1 MFKVFGFYKF
11 IKIKSLKKNKD
22 FLQKFLISNNI
33 RGTIIIAKEGLNG
46 TISGCVKDIDKTTKK
61 LKSLFS
67 FKLFDNSNESKSKFQ
82 PFHKPKVK
90 IKKEVVPMNLTINS
104 KDRNIQNHLEPKD
117 WNKLIKNKDTHI
129 IDTRKPFEYKV
140 GTFKKFDNSN
150 ESKSKFQPFRKPK
163 VKIKK
168 EVVPMNLTLNSKDRN
183 IQTHLDPKEW
193 NKLIKNK
200 DTHIIDTRKPFE
212 YKVGTFKKSVNPNIN
227 NFRDFPKY
235 LNKLKKNKPVAMFC
249 TGGIR
254 CEKTSVYLK
263 KKGFENIFQLNGG
276 ILNYLKKIKKT
287 ESLWKGECFVFDNRI
302 SLKHELKIGTYSV
315 CSGCRMPIS
324 PKDKRSNKYE
334 EGVSCPNCHAVSY
347 THLTLPTNREV

>member
-11 IKIKSLKKNKD
+11 IKIKSLKRNKD
-22 FLQKFLISNNI
+22 LLQKFLTSNNI

-46 TISGCVKDIDKTTKK
+46 TISGGVKDIDKIIKR
-61 LKSLFS
+61 LKFLFS
-67 FKLFDNSNESKSKFQ
+67 FKKFDNSNESKSKFQ

-90 IKKEVVPMNLTINS
+90 IKKEVVPMNLT
-104 KDRNIQNHLEPKD
+104 
-117 WNKLIKNKDTHI
+117 
-129 IDTRKPFEYKV
+129 
-140 GTFKKFDNSN
+140 
-150 ESKSKFQPFRKPK
+150 
-163 VKIKK
+163 
-168 EVVPMNLTLNSKDRN
+168 LNSKDRN
-183 IQTHLDPKEW
+183 IKTHLDPKEW

-263 KKGFENIFQLNGG
+263 KKGFKNIYQLNGG
-276 ILNYLKKIKKT
+276 ILNYLKKIKKS

-302 SLKHELKIGTYSV
+302 SLKHELKIGTYSM

-334 EGVSCPNCHAVSY
+334 EGVSCPNCHDK
-347 THLTLPTNREV
+347 LTETQKSRFRMRQSQVYKAKQSRKKYIFQKEFK

>member
-11 IKIKSLKKNKD
+11 VKIKSLKKNKD
-22 FLQKFLISNNI
+22 FLQKFLISNHI

-46 TISGCVKDIDKTTKK
+46 TISGSINDIDKTNKK

-67 FKLFDNSNESKSKFQ
+67 FKQFDSSNESKSTFQ

-90 IKKEVVPMNLTINS
+90 IKNEIVPMNLTINS
-104 KDRNIQNHLEPKD
+104 NERNIEMHLE
-117 WNKLIKNKDTHI
+117 
-129 IDTRKPFEYKV
+129 
-140 GTFKKFDNSN
+140 
-150 ESKSKFQPFRKPK
+150 
-163 VKIKK
+163 
-168 EVVPMNLTLNSKDRN
+168 
-183 IQTHLDPKEW
+183 PKEW

-212 YKVGTFKKSVNPNIN
+212 YKVGTFKRSVNPNVT

-263 KKGFENIFQLNGG
+263 KKGFKNIYQLNGG
-276 ILNYLKKIKKT
+276 ILNYLNKIKKN

-302 SLKHELKIGTYSV
+302 SLKHGLKVGSHSM
-315 CSGCRMPIS
+315 CSGCRKPIS
-324 PKDKRSNKYE
+324 PKDKKSKKYE
-334 EGVSCPNCHAVSY
+334 EGVSCPNCHDN
-347 THLTLPTNREV
+347 LTDYQKSRFRMRQKQINLAKEAGKRHIFQKEY

>member
-11 IKIKSLKKNKD
+11 VKVKSLKKSKN
-22 FLQKFLISNNI
+22 FLQKFLISNHI

-46 TISGCVKDIDKTTKK
+46 TISGNIKDIDKTKKK
-61 LKSLFS
+61 LKSLFL
-67 FKLFDNSNESKSKFQ
+67 FKQFDSSNESKSKFQ

-90 IKKEVVPMNLTINS
+90 IKKEIVPMNLIINP
-104 KDRNIQNHLEPKD
+104 KERNIKTHLEPKD

-140 GTFKKFDNSN
+140 GTFKK
-150 ESKSKFQPFRKPK
+150 
-163 VKIKK
+163 
-168 EVVPMNLTLNSKDRN
+168 
-183 IQTHLDPKEW
+183 
-193 NKLIKNK
+193 
-200 DTHIIDTRKPFE
+200 
-212 YKVGTFKKSVNPNIN
+212 SVNPNVN

-263 KKGFENIFQLNGG
+263 KKGFKNIYQLNGG
-276 ILNYLKKIKKT
+276 ILNYLNKIKKN

-302 SLKHELKIGTYSV
+302 SLKHGLKLGSYSM

-324 PKDKRSNKYE
+324 SKDKRSNKYE
-334 EGVSCPNCHAVSY
+334 EGVSCPNCHDK
-347 THLTLPTNREV
+347 LTETQKSRFRMRQSQIYKAKQSGKKHIFQKEFK

>member
-11 IKIKSLKKNKD
+11 IKIKSLKRNKD
-22 FLQKFLISNNI
+22 LLQKFLTSNNI
-33 RGTIIIAKEGLNG
+33 KGTIIIAKEGLNG
-46 TISGCVKDIDKTTKK
+46 TISGSVKDIDKIIKK
-61 LKSLFS
+61 LKFLFS
-67 FKLFDNSNESKSKFQ
+67 FKKFDNSNESKSKFQ

-90 IKKEVVPMNLTINS
+90 IKKEVVPMNLTLNS
-104 KDRNIQNHLEPKD
+104 KDRNIQN
-117 WNKLIKNKDTHI
+117 
-129 IDTRKPFEYKV
+129 
-140 GTFKKFDNSN
+140 
-150 ESKSKFQPFRKPK
+150 
-163 VKIKK
+163 
-168 EVVPMNLTLNSKDRN
+168 
-183 IQTHLDPKEW
+183 HLDPKEW

-302 SLKHELKIGTYSV
+302 SLKHELKIGTYSM

-334 EGVSCPNCHAVSY
+334 EGVSCPNCHDK
-347 THLTLPTNREV
+347 LTETQKSRFRMRQSQVYKAKQSRKKYIFQKEFK

>member
-11 IKIKSLKKNKD
+11 VQIKSLKKNKV
-22 FLQKFLISNNI
+22 FLQKFLISNHI

-46 TISGCVKDIDKTTKK
+46 TISGSIKDIDKTIKK

-67 FKLFDNSNESKSKFQ
+67 FKQFDSCNESKSKFQ

-90 IKKEVVPMNLTINS
+90 VKKEIVPMNLTINS
-104 KDRNIQNHLEPKD
+104 NERNIQTHLEPKD
-117 WNKLIKNKDTHI
+117 WNKLIKNKNTHI
-129 IDTRKPFEYKV
+129 IDTRKPFEYK
-140 GTFKKFDNSN
+140 
-150 ESKSKFQPFRKPK
+150 
-163 VKIKK
+163 I
-168 EVVPMNLTLNSKDRN
+168 
-183 IQTHLDPKEW
+183 
-193 NKLIKNK
+193 
-200 DTHIIDTRKPFE
+200 
-212 YKVGTFKKSVNPNIN
+212 GTFKKSVNPNVN

-263 KKGFENIFQLNGG
+263 KKGFKNIYQLNGG
-276 ILNYLKKIKKT
+276 ILNYLNKIKKN

-302 SLKHELKIGTYSV
+302 SLKHGLKLGSYSM

-324 PKDKRSNKYE
+324 SKDKRSNKYE
-334 EGVSCPNCHAVSY
+334 EGVSCPNCY
-347 THLTLPTNREV
+347 DKLTETQKSRFRMRQSQIYKAKQSGKKHIFQKEFK

>member
-11 IKIKSLKKNKD
+11 IKIKSSKKNKD
-22 FLQKFLISNNI
+22 FLQKFLISKNI

-46 TISGCVKDIDKTTKK
+46 NISGRIKDIDTTSKK

-67 FKLFDNSNESKSKFQ
+67 FKQFDNSNVSRSKFQ

-90 IKKEVVPMNLTINS
+90 IKKEIIPMNLTINS
-104 KDRNIQNHLEPKD
+104 KDRNLQTHLEPKD

-129 IDTRKPFEYKV
+129 IDTRKPFEYK
-140 GTFKKFDNSN
+140 
-150 ESKSKFQPFRKPK
+150 
-163 VKIKK
+163 I
-168 EVVPMNLTLNSKDRN
+168 
-183 IQTHLDPKEW
+183 
-193 NKLIKNK
+193 
-200 DTHIIDTRKPFE
+200 
-212 YKVGTFKKSVNPNIN
+212 GTFKKSVNPNVT

-263 KKGFENIFQLNGG
+263 KKGFKNIYQLNGG

-302 SLKHELKIGTYSV
+302 SLKHELKIGTYSI

-334 EGVSCPNCHAVSY
+334 EGVFCPNCHDK
-347 THLTLPTNREV
+347 LTETQKSRFRMRQSQVYKAKQSRKKYIFQKEFK

>member
-11 IKIKSLKKNKD
+11 LKVKSLKKNKD
-22 FLQKFLISNNI
+22 FLLKFLISNHI

-46 TISGCVKDIDKTTKK
+46 AISGSIKDIDKTTKK
-61 LKSLFS
+61 IKFLFS
-67 FKLFDNSNESKSKFQ
+67 FKQFDNSNESKSKFQ

-90 IKKEVVPMNLTINS
+90 IKNEIVPMNLTIGS
-104 KDRNIQNHLEPKD
+104 KERNMETHLNPKD
-117 WNKLIKNKDTHI
+117 WNKLIKNKETHI

-140 GTFKKFDNSN
+140 GTFK
-150 ESKSKFQPFRKPK
+150 
-163 VKIKK
+163 
-168 EVVPMNLTLNSKDRN
+168 
-183 IQTHLDPKEW
+183 
-193 NKLIKNK
+193 
-200 DTHIIDTRKPFE
+200 
-212 YKVGTFKKSVNPNIN
+212 GSVNPNVT

-263 KKGFENIFQLNGG
+263 NKGFKNIYQLNGG
-276 ILNYLKKIKKT
+276 ILNYLKKIKKN

-302 SLKHELKIGTYSV
+302 SLKHGLKLGSYSI

-324 PKDKRSNKYE
+324 SKDKKSNKYE
-334 EGVSCPNCHAVSY
+334 EGVSCPNCY
-347 THLTLPTNREV
+347 NKLTEIQKSRFRMRQSQIYKAKQSGKKHIFQKEFK